1 MVQSC
6 RRSHVDS
13 YLTALAPTMCG
24 RVLDIGGKKA
34 GPRGAFRIPAH
45 VQCEYL
51 NLDPATRPD
60 HLCNAERIDVLDGGF
75 DGFLLIEVLEHLE
88 HPEIVLSEASRILR
102 PGGWGIVT
110 MPFMYPVH
118 ADPADMQRWTADK
131 LRRELVR
138 AGFAEICIQP
148 MGGPF
153 NVIFDV
159 LWTLSWRA
167 RFPLA
172 RRLVGAILWCLKPV
186 FCGVDRVFPA
196 MSEHISTGWG
206 ARFRKPLRN
215 TS

>member
-6 RRSHVDS
+6 RRTHVDS
-13 YLTALAPTMCG
+13 FLASLAPSMHG

-51 NLDPATRPD
+51 NLDPVTRPD
-60 HLCNAERIDVLDGGF
+60 HLCNAERINVPDQDF

-88 HPEIVLSEASRILR
+88 NPDVVLSEAFRILR
-102 PGGWGIVT
+102 HGGWGIAT

-131 LRRELVR
+131 FRLELER
-138 AGFAEICIQP
+138 AGFVEIDIQP
-148 MGGPF
+148 MGGAF
-153 NVIFDV
+153 GVMFDI
-159 LWTLSWRA
+159 LWTLNWRA
-167 RFPLA
+167 GTSWI
-172 RRLVGAILWCLKPV
+172 RRLGGGALWLLKPL
-186 FCGVDRVFPA
+186 FWNLDRLSPA
-196 MSEHISTGWG
+196 IGEHVTTGWS
-206 ARFRKPLRN
+206 ASFKKPDRN